1 MVSPLA
7 IVVDPAAGLAADAE
21 AVRVAEGLGVPRLS
35 ADAWLAGAGGDVV
48 LWLDDDGLALRGPA
62 ASRASPVRPLPP
74 ERRQGSEPLLKAV
87 GPWTRVVDATAG
99 WGGDAGVLAAAGRQV
114 LMIERD
120 PVMALLLRDALRR
133 WQAAGLP
140 AAERLS
146 LRHGDALQL
155 LPTSGAEVVLL
166 DPMYPQLRKQGRKGE
181 GLRLARALVGEDPD
195 QDELLASAQAAAGHR
210 VVVKRPLGAPPL
222 AGRRPSGSIDGRT
235 TRFDLYPAGQ
245 G

>member
-1 MVSPLA
+1 M
-7 IVVDPAAGLAADAE
+7 VVDPTAGLEAE
-21 AVRVAEGLGVPRLS
+21 AERVAAELGVPRLS
-35 ADAWLAGAGGDVV
+35 ADAWRAGSGGEVV
-48 LWLDDDGLALRGPA
+48 LWLDQDGWGLRGPA
-62 ASRASPVRPLPP
+62 ASRAAAVRPPAP
-74 ERRQGSEPLLKAV
+74 ERRHGSEPLLRAV

-120 PVMALLLRDALRR
+120 PVMALLLREALLR
-133 WQAAGLP
+133 WRASGLP

-146 LRHGDALQL
+146 LLHGDALEL
-155 LPTSGAEVVLL
+155 LPTSRPEVVLL
-166 DPMYPQLRKQGRKGE
+166 DPMYPPLRKQGRKGE
-181 GLRLARALVGEDPD
+181 GLRLTRAVVGEDPD
-195 QDELLASAQAAAGHR
+195 QDELLAVAMASAERR

-235 TRFDLYPAGQ
+235 TRFDIYPAGQ